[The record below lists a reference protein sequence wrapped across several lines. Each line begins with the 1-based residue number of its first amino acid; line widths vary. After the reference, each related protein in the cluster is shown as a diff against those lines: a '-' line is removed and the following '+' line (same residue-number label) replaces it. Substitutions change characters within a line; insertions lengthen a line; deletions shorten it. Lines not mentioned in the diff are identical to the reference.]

1 MNNNRV
7 PLKVS
12 IIIPVYNAE
21 KYLKECLDSVLNQTY
36 KNIEVISV
44 YDKSED
50 RTLDILK
57 EYSDRI
63 TIIDQQSGS
72 VTSAI
77 NDGIKAMTGEWFKY
91 IGADEILYPN
101 AIEELISEAGK
112 LEDKKKWII
121 ASNYHIIDSEGRI
134 LRDFVEPN
142 YNKMDVFD
150 FNVNLLDHII
160 GAMPTSI
167 IPKSALED
175 YGVFNE
181 NYVYAPDYELWLR
194 YCLLHNV
201 RIRIVPKFLI
211 KYRVHKDQG
220 TVRIPKKER
229 TEEANNVRKYVF
241 DMLDPVER
249 QKYEIALRQYKKMKK
264 PLLVKCR
271 HALRDVMFKVL
282 PQSVSKKI
290 VVVYQSLKKEVD

>member
-1 MNNNRV
+1 MNNNKWL
-7 PLKVS
+7 LKVS
-12 IIIPVYNAE
+12 IVIPVYNAE
-21 KYLKECLDSVLNQTY
+21 KYLKECLDAALNQTY
-36 KNIEVISV
+36 KNIEVIAV

-63 TIIDQQSGS
+63 IIIDQQSGS
-72 VTSAI
+72 VPRAT

-91 IGADEILYPN
+91 IGADEVLYPN
-101 AIEELISEAGK
+101 AIEELISESRK

-121 ASNYHIIDSEGRI
+121 ASNFHIINSEGRI
-134 LRDFVEPN
+134 IRDFVEPD
-142 YNKMDVFD
+142 YSKMDDFD
-150 FNVNLLDHII
+150 SNVILLDHFI
-160 GAMPTSI
+160 GALSTSI

-175 YGVFNE
+175 YGMFNE
-181 NYVYAPDYELWLR
+181 NFPYASDWELWLR

-201 RIRIVPKFLI
+201 RIHIIPKFLI
-211 KYRVHKDQG
+211 KYRVHEGQ
-220 TVRIPKKER
+220 VSARITKKEKK
-229 TEEANNVRKYVF
+229 EERNNIRMYIF